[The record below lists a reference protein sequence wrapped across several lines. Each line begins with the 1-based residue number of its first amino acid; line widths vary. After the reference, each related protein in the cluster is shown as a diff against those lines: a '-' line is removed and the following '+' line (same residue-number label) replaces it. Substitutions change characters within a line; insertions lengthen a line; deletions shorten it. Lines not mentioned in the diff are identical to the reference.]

1 MRIKTFDVERWM
13 DLYENDA
20 VNNIAETCVNS
31 MSVRELLELAGDTG
45 SRIQQILDM
54 RLTYGA
60 IPGSLS
66 LREGITG
73 LYETMGP
80 ENVLV
85 MNGGSASNF
94 LTLYALVEPGDHV
107 ISVNPTYQQLYSIP
121 ESFGARVDLLELKP
135 EEGFL
140 PDPGKIAGMITPETK
155 MICLNNP
162 NNPTGALM
170 GKDLLEEIV
179 EVARSV
185 DAWILCDE
193 VYRMLVHEQ
202 DLHIPAMADLYEKG
216 ISVGSMSKAF
226 SLAGLRL
233 GWIAGS
239 EDLIHECIL
248 KRDYTNISCGM
259 IDDYLAA
266 LAMEKKDAILE
277 RNLGIIRSN
286 IAILDEWV
294 KGEPR
299 IDYVKPRAGTTAFI
313 HYDYHVPSREF
324 CTRLIELNGTF
335 VVPGDCFGRE
345 NWIRVGYAFDPA
357 VLEAGL
363 KGISILLRELE
374 KEGL

>member
-1 MRIKTFDVERWM
+1 MKIETFGVERWM
-13 DLYENDA
+13 DLHENDA

-31 MSVRELLELAGDTG
+31 MSVRELLELTGDTG
-45 SRIQQILDM
+45 SRIKEILDM

-60 IPGSLS
+60 IPGSHA
-66 LREGITG
+66 LREGIAG
-73 LYETMGP
+73 LYQSLGP
-80 ENVLV
+80 ENILI

-94 LTLYALVEPGDHV
+94 LTLYTLVEPGDHV

-121 ESFGARVDLLELKP
+121 ESFGARVEFLQLQP

-140 PDPGKIAGMITPETK
+140 PDPGEIARMVVPETRV
-155 MICLNNP
+155 ICLNNP

-170 GKDLLEEIV
+170 EKDRLAEIV
-179 EVARSV
+179 EAARSV

-193 VYRMLVHEQ
+193 VYRMLVHDP
-202 DLHIPAMADLYEKG
+202 DLHVPAMADLYEKG

-239 EDLIHECIL
+239 EELIHECML

-259 IDDYLAA
+259 IDDYLAT
-266 LAMEKKDAILE
+266 LAIKEKDAILE
-277 RNLGIIRSN
+277 RNLRIIRKN

-294 KGEPR
+294 HSEPR
-299 IDYVKPRAGTTAFI
+299 VDYVRPRAGTTVFI
-313 HYDYHVPSREF
+313 HYDYPVSSRDF
-324 CTRLIELNGTF
+324 CNRLMDLNGTF
-335 VVPGDCFGRE
+335 VVPGECFGRE
-345 NWIRVGYAFDPA
+345 NWIRVGYAFDPT

-363 KGISILLRELE
+363 KGISALLRELE
-374 KEGL
+374 REGL

>member
-80 ENVLV
+80 ENILV

-94 LTLYALVEPGDHV
+94 LTFYALVEPGDHV

-239 EDLIHECIL
+239 EDLIHECML

-266 LAMEKKDAILE
+266 LAMKEKDAILE

-313 HYDYHVPSREF
+313 NYDYHVPSREF

-363 KGISILLRELE
+363 KGISTLLRELE